1 MRVFRYPSVDSTNEC
16 AFRALARGEAHHE
29 DAHVAMEQTAGR
41 GRRGAAWHSPAGEG
55 LYLSMCLLPQ
65 HTLSG
70 AGLTMAAGLAAWDAV
85 RAAGCND
92 CRLKWPNDVVD
103 ARGAKLAG
111 VIIETRGLDPRA
123 PHYVVGVGID
133 VLQRAFPTALTAE
146 RPVTSLRML
155 GVETTLQAM
164 ESDLLEALPRRMA
177 QLEEAP
183 HALCADFVTALAL
196 RGAHVLARGA
206 DTEVR
211 GRLHGLDLE
220 QGLVLTDAQGQTR
233 RLALET
239 VHALGTVAPHDTL

>member
-1 MRVFRYPSVDSTNEC
+1 MRVFRYPSADSTNEC
-16 AFRALARGEAHHE
+16 AFRALARGEAQHG
-29 DAHVAMEQTAGR
+29 DAHVALEQTAGR

-55 LYLSMCLLPQ
+55 LYMSVCLLPR
-65 HTLSG
+65 HPLSG

-85 RAAGCND
+85 RACGGTS

-103 ARGAKLAG
+103 AHGAKLAG

-133 VLQRAFPTALTAE
+133 VLQREFPVALMQE
-146 RPVTSLRML
+146 RPVTSLRLL
-155 GVETTLQAM
+155 GVETTLSAV
-164 ESDLLEALPRRMA
+164 ESALLEALPRRVA

-183 HALCADFVTALAL
+183 QALCADFVTALAL
-196 RGAHVLARGA
+196 LGAHVVARGA

-211 GRLHGLDLE
+211 GRLQSLDLE
-220 QGLVLTDAQGQTR
+220 QGLVLTDAEGHTR